1 MGGGAGAGEGGGEAA
16 AMVVVVVVVVEK
28 ILEGESEAFYGK
40 SLEMREREITA
51 RPLHCYSAETS
62 QVFGVAIGIFT
73 GIFCFVIS
81 TDSVVIFLAFFSF

>member
-16 AMVVVVVVVVEK
+16 VMVVVVVVEK
-28 ILEGESEAFYGK
+28 ILEGESALWVNLRDKRG
-40 SLEMREREITA
+40 REGEN

-73 GIFCFVIS
+73 GYFCFVIS